1 MGGLKT
7 PPTNSQKKTLISLP
21 IIRAVKNVCRLCLFA
36 GDRVTPFSLLLE
48 RIYRDVG
55 AFSGAKGAKEAIR
68 SAVPR

>member
-1 MGGLKT
+1 MDGTGYYH
-7 PPTNSQKKTLISLP
+7 PFFVQ
-21 IIRAVKNVCRLCLFA
+21 NVLCLFA

-55 AFSGAKGAKEAIR
+55 TFSGAKGAKEAIR

>member
-1 MGGLKT
+1 MGGLKNT
-7 PPTNSQKKTLISLP
+7 TNQLPTKTLISLP

-55 AFSGAKGAKEAIR
+55 TFSGAKAAKEAIR